1 MATGNTTGSSGSGS
15 AQSDSFVIKFLDP
28 RNGLACVSGLPLKL
42 TRKGLESY
50 GANIVFNAALNP
62 VGAGKAGPSS
72 SGGEAC
78 KPHQVEVNFDGGPS
92 GGYEPGNAGP
102 TSGGQV
108 PGLITIATD
117 LFTQSACLSN
127 HQATLHL
134 DLCTYFRERELRCG

>member
-1 MATGNTTGSSGSGS
+1 MISDIVSYCDHFSDGSNLGVMATGNTAGSSGSGS
-15 AQSDSFVIKFLDP
+15 AQSDRFVIKFLDP

-62 VGAGKAGPSS
+62 VGAGQAVPSS
-72 SGGEAC
+72 SGGETC
-78 KPHQVEVNFDGGPS
+78 KPHQVEVNFDGSPS

-108 PGLITIATD
+108 PGLITIAIV
-117 LFTQSACLSN
+117 FS
-127 HQATLHL
+127 
-134 DLCTYFRERELRCG
+134 Y